1 MNIMTTGGAIDLGD
15 LQTSRRANGAFGSPV
30 RGVVV
35 AGCTPTIFGNIEFF
49 FEPKLKIIKIAKE
62 LITINKLAF
71 VNEISKAPI
80 LISGPI
86 L

>member
-1 MNIMTTGGAIDLGD
+1 M
-15 LQTSRRANGAFGSPV
+15 
-30 RGVVV
+30 
-35 AGCTPTIFGNIEFF
+35 IEYV
-49 FEPKLKIIKIAKE
+49 PPPGYSINRIAKE

-71 VNEISKAPI
+71 VNDISTAPN

>member
-1 MNIMTTGGAIDLGD
+1 MN
-15 LQTSRRANGAFGSPV
+15 
-30 RGVVV
+30 
-35 AGCTPTIFGNIEFF
+35 FF
-49 FEPKLKIIKIAKE
+49 FDPRLKINSIAKE

-71 VNEISKAPI
+71 VNDISTAPN